1 MREEKVA
8 IVTSGGGMRCAY
20 AAGALVALARDLGY
34 GKPDIFVSASGSVG
48 AMFYYLAGQYEDI
61 ERAWL
66 RYVPSREIVSA
77 FPPRLRI
84 DYVVDTVLR
93 RDLPLDEEAL
103 RATSTR
109 WFVPV
114 TELDTGKTAYVT
126 AGEWFDPYEVMRA
139 AKAIPF
145 LYGGAVRLGG
155 TYYIDGDVSVS
166 VAELV
171 KKARHEGATKVLVI
185 ANEGASTWAM
195 RLFMRVAA
203 AFARP
208 MVKYLVLRDMRRAEW
223 DHLPADIDI
232 LVVGPTYPLPLGTL
246 TRIRRKVLQAYQMG
260 RDDLLAKRE
269 KIATFLAGVNRAGV
283 IAGPG

>member
-1 MREEKVA
+1 MQGGTKEQKVA

-34 GKPDIFVSASGSVG
+34 GKPDIFISASGSVG

-77 FPPRLRI
+77 FPPRLRV
-84 DYVVDTVLR
+84 DYVVDTILK
-93 RDLPLDEEAL
+93 RDLPLDENTL
-103 RATSTR
+103 RATTTR
-109 WFVPV
+109 WFVPM
-114 TELDTGKTAYVT
+114 TNLDTGKTEYVT
-126 AGEWFDPYEVMRA
+126 SEQWFDPYEVMRA

-145 LYGGAVRLGG
+145 LYGGAVRLGAKP
-155 TYYIDGDVSVS
+155 YIDGDVSVDI
-166 VAELV
+166 AELI

-185 ANEGASTWAM
+185 ANIEKSSSAM
-195 RLFMRVAA
+195 RLFTLISA

-208 MVKYLVLRDMRRAEW
+208 MVRYLVLSDGRRGEW
-223 DHLPADIDI
+223 DDLPADVEI

-246 TRIRRKVLQAYQMG
+246 TRIRRKILQAYQMG
-260 RDDLLAKRE
+260 RDDLLAKRAQ
-269 KIATFLAGVNRAGV
+269 IAKLLA
-283 IAGPG
+283 